1 MPTIQLLKATV
12 KYPALDPKDFGK
24 GPRINVVCTLPSG
37 EEAKLWGNPDDAIA
51 QLKKGDQITLI
62 FDGKSYKLASENP
75 PQAMPTET
83 ALTLPSQSPP
93 DFATRLGQASSQYE
107 QCWQQATALLTRNL
121 NQAPETLPGSVQLI
135 NKIAETLFQATA

>member
-24 GPRINVVCTLPSG
+24 GPRINVVCTLSNG
-37 EEAKLWGNPDDAIA
+37 EEAKLWGNPEDAIA
-51 QLKKGDQITLI
+51 QLKKGEQISVI
-62 FDGKSYKLASENP
+62 FDGKSYKLASENLPQTEAQP
-75 PQAMPTET
+75 PPTERHG
-83 ALTLPSQSPP
+83 
-93 DFATRLGQASSQYE
+93 DYATRLGQASSQYE

-121 NQAPETLPGSVQLI
+121 HQPPETLPGSVQLI

>member
-12 KYPALDPKDFGK
+12 KYAALDPKDFGK

-51 QLKKGDQITLI
+51 QLKKGEQISLI
-62 FDGKSYKLASENP
+62 YDGKNYKLASENLP
-75 PQAMPTET
+75 ATET
-83 ALTLPSQSPP
+83 TVPQTECHQRPH
-93 DFATRLGQASSQYE
+93 DFAARLGQASSQYE
-107 QCWQQATALLTRNL
+107 QCWQQATALLSRNL
-121 NQAPETLPGSVQLI
+121 NQAPDSLPGSAQLI